1 MSSKTEDIR
10 KSYLAFRLDEEIFAV
25 GVAKVLEI
33 LEMQPITKVPKTPKY
48 MRGVINMRGEVIPV
62 VDTRLKFNM
71 PMTEDTIRTVII
83 VLELQIK
90 NKKVVL
96 GAIADSVNE
105 VMEISDNEIREV
117 PDIGSKYNTE
127 FIMGMVKSGEY
138 FIMILDI
145 DKVFSMEDI
154 TMIKNDNYDSE
165 CGEKTTPE
173 NNKIE
178 LEINET
184 DN

>member
-1 MSSKTEDIR
+1 MSSQSEDIK

-62 VDTRLKFNM
+62 IDTRLKFNM
-71 PMTEDTIRTVII
+71 LMTEDTIRTVII
-83 VLELQIK
+83 VLELQIR

-96 GAIADSVNE
+96 GAIADSVKE
-105 VMEISDNEIREV
+105 VLEITDNEIREV
-117 PDIGSKYNTE
+117 PEIGSKYNTE
-127 FIMGMVKSGEY
+127 FITGMVKSGEY

-145 DKVFSMEDI
+145 DKVFSSEDVI
-154 TMIKNDNYDSE
+154 SVSNENFISEEDNEGEILLQESE
-165 CGEKTTPE
+165 
-173 NNKIE
+173 I
-178 LEINET
+178 
-184 DN
+184 